1 MTFPTR
7 ALAAAAAVAVGV
19 GVSAC
24 GSERTSG
31 TPTTSPST
39 SSAAAAPSSSA
50 APAPSPAPAAPIRT
64 LADYIRENN
73 IVETPVSRGDAGAPT
88 VDLPPPQGFEDMG
101 ANTPPGAYTAF
112 AYTADPAAAQNPA
125 TIVLTMSKLTGN
137 VDPATVLEAAPG
149 TVRTYPGFEGPETGQ
164 SGKLGGFDAT
174 VIGGTYTKDGVNHLI
189 AQKTVVIPGQDGLY
203 VLQIVADGSEDQAQA
218 LMGATTA
225 IDASTTI
232 TP

>member
-1 MTFPTR
+1 MSFPTR
-7 ALAAAAAVAVGV
+7 TLAAAAALAVGL

-31 TPTTSPST
+31 SATTSPST
-39 SSAAAAPSSSA
+39 SSAAAAPSPSA
-50 APAPSPAPAAPIRT
+50 APPSPAPAPIRT
-64 LADYIRENN
+64 LADYIREND
-73 IVETPVSRGDAGAPT
+73 IVETPVTKGEAGAPT
-88 VDLPPPQGFEDMG
+88 VELPPPQGWEDMG
-101 ANTPPGAYTAF
+101 ANTPPGAYSALAF
-112 AYTADPAAAQNPA
+112 TADPAAAQNPP

-137 VDPATVLEAAPG
+137 VDPAQVLQAGPN

-164 SGKLGGFDAT
+164 TGKLGGFDAS
-174 VIGGTYTKDGVNHLI
+174 VIGGTYTKDGANHLI
-189 AQKTVVIPGQDGLY
+189 AQKTAVIPGQDGLY

-218 LMGATTA
+218 LMSATSA